1 MQWLPLSVRALLL
14 MLVLAGAFPASPQD
28 DVVFRSGVSLVR
40 VDAEVQD
47 AAGQLITDLK
57 KDDFRV
63 TDEGAP
69 QAIVNFSFEEEPLD
83 LILLFDVAN
92 SMKGKVLEVFR
103 AVELGF
109 HELRRGDRVCVMDF
123 GGFSE
128 EIAPF
133 SADLES
139 INEAIVLKMPKMRFG
154 GDWKLEKAADDA
166 ALRFR
171 GEPVTQRRRAVL
183 LITDK
188 TGGRS
193 AGETAAIHDL
203 WASDAVLGALV
214 LGGGQPTR
222 ILEPGANPIADQTGG
237 ATVVAGAPGP
247 AFQDS
252 VRRLRRRYTMYYA
265 LPAAAAGSVRAIHV
279 ECLRANT
286 RVRART
292 GYVVK

>member
-1 MQWLPLSVRALLL
+1 
-14 MLVLAGAFPASPQD
+14 MLVLAGAFRASPQE
-28 DVVFRSGVSLVR
+28 DVVFRSSVSLVR

-69 QAIVNFSFEEEPLD
+69 QAMVNFSFEEEPLD
-83 LILLFDVAN
+83 LILLFDVAG

-109 HELRRGDRVCVMDF
+109 NELHRGDRVCVMDF

-139 INEAIVLKMPKMRFG
+139 INEAIVLKVPRLHFG
-154 GDWKLEKAADDA
+154 GDWKLEEGAQDA
-166 ALRFR
+166 AIRFR
-171 GEPVTQRRRAVL
+171 REPVTQRRRAVL
-183 LITDK
+183 IITDK
-188 TGGRS
+188 IGSRS
-193 AGETAAIHDL
+193 AAADPAIRSL
-203 WASDAVLGALV
+203 WTSDAVLSALV
-214 LGGGQPTR
+214 LGGSQPTR
-222 ILEPGANPIADQTGG
+222 VLEPGANPIADKTGG
-237 ATVVAGAPGP
+237 ATIVAGAPGP

-265 LPAAAAGSVRAIHV
+265 VPAAAPGSERAIHV
-279 ECLRANT
+279 ECLRPNS

-292 GYVVK
+292 GYVVSIK